1 MSKKPL
7 DTTGTTSTSHM
18 LKSGD
23 GVDVKIGDHEAEQR
37 FGKKIQDLSDEEL
50 KLLIASNPR
59 LAEFVQKPNY
69 EKSMDAA
76 EEKKKSQPRDFD
88 PNKDKGYQLDH
99 ANVFRPKRPS

>member
-1 MSKKPL
+1 
-7 DTTGTTSTSHM
+7 M

-69 EKSMDAA
+69 EKVWMR
-76 EEKKKSQPRDFD
+76 PRRKRKVSPEISTRTRIRVISSIMLMFFD
-88 PNKDKGYQLDH
+88 LKDRVEIQ
-99 ANVFRPKRPS
+99 